1 MVATPAYV
9 KMLFNE
15 GMSITRISSKLKI
28 SPMTVCELLAT
39 PD

>member
-1 MVATPAYV
+1 MLATPAYV

-28 SPMTVCELLAT
+28 DAMTVCELLAT

>member
-1 MVATPAYV
+1 MLATPEYV
-9 KMLFNE
+9 RKLFND
-15 GMSITRISSKLKI
+15 GMSITKISSKLRI

>member
-1 MVATPAYV
+1 MVATTAYV

-15 GMSITRISSKLKI
+15 GMSIAKISSKLKI
-28 SPMTVCELLAT
+28 DAMTVCQLLTA

>member
-1 MVATPAYV
+1 MLATPTYV
-9 KMLFNE
+9 KMLFND

-39 PD
+39 PE

>member
-1 MVATPAYV
+1 MLATPTYV
-9 KMLFNE
+9 KFLFND

-39 PD
+39 PE